1 MEKRP
6 RGADYVTYLLCAAA
20 VGCASFHPRQVDFT
34 DAAKNYGVKD
44 YPAVYDT
51 WTRHAK
57 LVQETGTVMEIWAT
71 FMSWDFRQAY
81 LAKYAKVYD
90 LPGDEYKDIAKS
102 QKEEADDG
110 YEIHLVAQSTSD
122 RWNDLE
128 RKNSAWSIALLDG
141 TGAVLS
147 PSSIKVEK
155 LPEIYESSFF
165 PNRTPFSRTYKLR
178 FVNPKE
184 GGKVF
189 VGPRS
194 RRMILRIDSP
204 VGKVEVV
211 WEARGLTGT

>member
-57 LVQETGTVMEIWAT
+57 LVQETGTVME
-71 FMSWDFRQAY
+71 
-81 LAKYAKVYD
+81 VYD

-147 PSSIKVEK
+147 PSSIKIEK

>member
-1 MEKRP
+1 
-6 RGADYVTYLLCAAA
+6 
-20 VGCASFHPRQVDFT
+20 
-34 DAAKNYGVKD
+34 
-44 YPAVYDT
+44 
-51 WTRHAK
+51 
-57 LVQETGTVMEIWAT
+57 
-71 FMSWDFRQAY
+71 
-81 LAKYAKVYD
+81 VYD

-155 LPEIYESSFF
+155 LPELYESSFF

-178 FVNPKE
+178 IRQSQGRGSGFC
-184 GGKVF
+184 
-189 VGPRS
+189 R
-194 RRMILRIDSP
+194 SP
-204 VGKVEVV
+204 V
-211 WEARGLTGT
+211 RGE